1 MSHHLFKIIDNHDWS
16 SVDGPATIVKN
27 VTGGPFVVDDE
38 GRSLH
43 SMGVAAVD
51 ESSCGKCTE
60 GIESGELVVLDKIG
74 GSKSAKSKAK
84 SVAEPKQQTESTV
97 ASPEDNDSVQ

>member
-1 MSHHLFKIIDNHDWS
+1 MGHHLFQIIDNHDWS
-16 SVDGPATIVKN
+16 SIDGPATIVKN
-27 VTGGPFVVDDE
+27 MTVGPFVIDDE

-51 ESSCGKCTE
+51 ESCNKCAE
-60 GIESGELVVLDKIG
+60 GIKSGKLIVLDKVG